1 MEQVLV
7 VNRQALEA
15 KLGGQVWVTDH
26 LDDLRQFILDHHTFL
41 PRQQAEYDA
50 TVRQII
56 PYGILRRGGELLP
69 QVLAFGDI
77 RLNQSTFCLE
87 REGKSIRLGKREY
100 EVLQILMHHK
110 GAVVSK
116 ETLLLK
122 IWGNDGEA
130 VDNNVEIYIS
140 FLRKKLD
147 FLGAKTAILT
157 ARHLGYYL
165 SEGGRL

>member
-56 PYGILRRGGELLP
+56 P
-69 QVLAFGDI
+69 
-77 RLNQSTFCLE
+77 
-87 REGKSIRLGKREY
+87 
-100 EVLQILMHHK
+100 
-110 GAVVSK
+110 
-116 ETLLLK
+116 
-122 IWGNDGEA
+122 
-130 VDNNVEIYIS
+130 
-140 FLRKKLD
+140 
-147 FLGAKTAILT
+147 
-157 ARHLGYYL
+157 
-165 SEGGRL
+165 